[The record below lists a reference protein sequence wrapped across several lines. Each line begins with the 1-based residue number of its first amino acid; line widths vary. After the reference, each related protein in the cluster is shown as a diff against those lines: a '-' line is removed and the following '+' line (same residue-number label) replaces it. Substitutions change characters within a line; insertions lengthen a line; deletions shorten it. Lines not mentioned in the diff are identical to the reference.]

1 MIREEDTIAWK
12 RYNPN
17 MEKSIFI
24 SIYNVRLD
32 TFPAYKKNSV
42 LHSPCGEQGSSTRL
56 PRDVAASCFIQN

>member
-24 SIYNVRLD
+24 GIYNVRLD

-42 LHSPCGEQGSSTRL
+42 LHSPCGEQEQHKAAARCGSL
-56 PRDVAASCFIQN
+56 LF